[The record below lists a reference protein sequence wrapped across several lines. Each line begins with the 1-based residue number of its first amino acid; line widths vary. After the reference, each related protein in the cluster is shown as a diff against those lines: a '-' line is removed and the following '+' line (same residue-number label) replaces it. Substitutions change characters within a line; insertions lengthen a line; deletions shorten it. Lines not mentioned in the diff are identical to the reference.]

1 MLVSACCRSC
11 TLHSNKLGYYGWSFA
26 ITMIS
31 LFRNVSSTSR
41 LLHTPVTI
49 EHKNIKWATHSH
61 KAPWSTNADQR
72 IRIDSSTQ
80 EYITDTPQSPT
91 QHKAPGWKEPDRR
104 IRSTQ
109 SRKHN
114 MLSNKLAD
122 IFTVP
127 NTTMNIC
134 RLASEELTIS
144 ITWMNGT
151 TSINTLTE

>member
-1 MLVSACCRSC
+1 
-11 TLHSNKLGYYGWSFA
+11 
-26 ITMIS
+26 MIS

-41 LLHTPVTI
+41 LLHTPVTV

-61 KAPWSTNADQR
+61 KAPGSTNADQR
-72 IRIDSSTQ
+72 IRIDSLTQ

-91 QHKAPGWKEPDRR
+91 QHKAPGWTEPDRR

-151 TSINTLTE
+151 TSTLWLNNFSQEATRTKTRRHKTSAVAAC